1 MPLSAKVRYTG
12 GLFLLRATI
21 CSATS
26 EIARI
31 VPACEIAPSVI
42 TTLNPTARQRQR
54 QNLAPTAKAEG
65 RRSRR
70 ARMVVYAR
78 NIVDQLLHRE
88 RGFRRPR
95 FRNTTDPTTLAD
107 ESLFCLV
114 ATELAEWVLIN
125 RLKTEDLC
133 KPLDDLT
140 SETESVFNI
149 EQSHDGIYTATAQTN
164 KSVNVFHTPSMRRVA
179 KYDSGERSV
188 CTLAFHP
195 SNANVLA
202 FGTLGGSVSVYVNG
216 KLTTTLDVQHPIG
229 SLCFHPTRNCLLLT
243 GVNEVIFWNWDN
255 GHTRAVDMHPD
266 SKCRFLYVTRDARLI
281 TGISRQ
287 SLPASPDSDDANLEE
302 LEPESLV
309 EAFLRHTSHM
319 LERLEKTLDS
329 CLTSRPYSLNR
340 LEGELSVQMG
350 FWVVLMQTINRKR
363 ADLRLHRTPQATDK
377 CIPSDLNLTL
387 ITFNRRIDVLRSAI
401 FRIIGF
407 PVFTIEDITELL
419 VDFKLT
425 DLRTEPMYFFEKI
438 CHQYIYRGTN
448 RYIQYNFDLSL
459 VSQILQKAISL
470 FYSFALINF
479 TREVTWTSSS
489 DYNLQYLSL
498 ISNYA
503 VTQSQLCV
511 LQVWDLDRMDDG
523 DVDSL
528 PNFKEDWKNV
538 ITNGII
544 NIDSNVAI
552 SQCEKFVASVRFRSV
567 KELEIRSLQ
576 RDNFGEQVFLF
587 KFVINFVSLSFSP
600 SGRYVIVGLRCTRN
614 QKYAYILDRGSRW
627 RMGSRTNNAG
637 SISHEDGARL
647 ALRLPA
653 TPDRYREINCI
664 KWATLPGYGLLM
676 GLKSKF
682 IQICR

>member
-1 MPLSAKVRYTG
+1 M
-12 GLFLLRATI
+12 
-21 CSATS
+21 
-26 EIARI
+26 
-31 VPACEIAPSVI
+31 VP
-42 TTLNPTARQRQR
+42 
-54 QNLAPTAKAEG
+54 
-65 RRSRR
+65 
-70 ARMVVYAR
+70 R

-88 RGFRRPR
+88 RGFRRSR
-95 FRNTTDPTTLAD
+95 FRNTTDATSLAD

-133 KPLDDLT
+133 KPLNDLA

-149 EQSHDGIYTATAQTN
+149 EQSHDGIFTATAQTN

-179 KYDSGERSV
+179 KHDSGERSV

-195 SNANVLA
+195 TNANVLA
-202 FGTLGGSVSVYVNG
+202 FGTLGGSVSVYAND
-216 KLTTTLDVQHPIG
+216 KLAATLHVQHPIG
-229 SLCFHPTRNCLLLT
+229 SLCFHPTCNCLLLT
-243 GVNEVIFWNWDN
+243 AVNEVIFWNWGN
-255 GHTRAVDMHPD
+255 GRTCAAEMHPD

-281 TGISRQ
+281 TGISGQ
-287 SLPASPDSDDANLEE
+287 SLPASLDSGDNNLEQ

-309 EAFLRHTSHM
+309 EAFLRHTNRM
-319 LERLEKTLDS
+319 LERLERTLDS
-329 CLTSRPYSLNR
+329 CLTSRPYSLNQ
-340 LEGELSVQMG
+340 LEGELGVQMG
-350 FWVVLMQTINRKR
+350 LWIVLMQTINRKR
-363 ADLRLHRTPQATDK
+363 ADLRLHRTPRTSDK
-377 CIPSDLNLTL
+377 CITSDLNLTL
-387 ITFNRRIDVLRSAI
+387 VTFNRRIDVLRSAI
-401 FRIIGF
+401 FRIIGP
-407 PVFTIEDITELL
+407 PVFTIEDITVLL
-419 VDFKLT
+419 VEFKLA

-438 CHQYIYRGTN
+438 CQQYIYRDTN
-448 RYIQYNFDLSL
+448 RYIQYHFDLNL

-470 FYSFALINF
+470 FYSFALMDF
-479 TREVTWTSSS
+479 TREIPWTSSG
-489 DYNLQYLSL
+489 DYSLQYLSL
-498 ISNYA
+498 ISNYNHA
-503 VTQSQLCV
+503 VIQSQLCV
-511 LQVWDLDRMDDG
+511 LQVWDLDRMDVG
-523 DVDSL
+523 NVDSL

-600 SGRYVIVGLRCTRN
+600 SGRYIIVGVRCTRN

-627 RMGSRTNNAG
+627 RMGSRSKAG
-637 SISHEDGARL
+637 SILHDDGARL
-647 ALRLPA
+647 ALRLPT

-664 KWATLPGYGLLM
+664 KWATLPGYGLLV

>member
-1 MPLSAKVRYTG
+1 
-12 GLFLLRATI
+12 
-21 CSATS
+21 
-26 EIARI
+26 
-31 VPACEIAPSVI
+31 
-42 TTLNPTARQRQR
+42 
-54 QNLAPTAKAEG
+54 
-65 RRSRR
+65 
-70 ARMVVYAR
+70 MVVYAR

-95 FRNTTDPTTLAD
+95 FRNSTDATTSLAD
-107 ESLFCLV
+107 EGLFCQV

-179 KYDSGERSV
+179 KHCSGERSV

-195 SNANVLA
+195 TNANVLA

-216 KLTTTLDVQHPIG
+216 KLTTSLDVQHPIG

-243 GVNEVIFWNWDN
+243 GVNEIIFWNWDS
-255 GHTRAVDMHPD
+255 GRTCAAEMQPD
-266 SKCRFLYVTRDARLI
+266 SKCRFLHVTRDARLI
-281 TGISRQ
+281 TGISGQ
-287 SLPASPDSDDANLEE
+287 SLPAPPASGDNSLEE

-309 EAFLRHTSHM
+309 EAFLRHTNRM

-329 CLTSRPYSLNR
+329 CLTSRPNSLNR
-340 LEGELSVQMG
+340 LEAELGVQMG
-350 FWVVLMQTINRKR
+350 LWIVLMQTINRKR
-363 ADLRLHRTPQATDK
+363 ADLRLHRTPQPTDK
-377 CIPSDLNLTL
+377 CITSDLNLTL
-387 ITFNRRIDVLRSAI
+387 VTFNRRIDVLRAAI
-401 FRIIGF
+401 FRKIGS
-407 PVFTIEDITELL
+407 PVFTIEDIAVLL
-419 VDFKLT
+419 VEFKLT

-438 CHQYIYRGTN
+438 CQQYIYRGTN

-470 FYSFALINF
+470 FYSFALIDF
-479 TREVTWTSSS
+479 TREIPWTSSS
-489 DYNLQYLSL
+489 DYSLQYLSL
-498 ISNYA
+498 ISNYNHA
-503 VTQSQLCV
+503 ITQSQLCV

-552 SQCEKFVASVRFRSV
+552 SQCEKFMASVRFRSV

-576 RDNFGEQVFLF
+576 RYNFGEQVFLF

-627 RMGSRTNNAG
+627 RMGSRTKAG
-637 SISHEDGARL
+637 SISHDDGARL

-664 KWATLPGYGLLM
+664 RWATLPGYGLLV